1 MKKLTFL
8 HALTVLVMLGSA
20 GATVIY
26 PGLSNP
32 GFELGD
38 LSNWTATVLGSN
50 GSISVVTCTLRLDGE
65 GYDGFATWDPV
76 EASHFALLRGGAAN
90 AYQTLSTEFTAAVGD
105 HLVFSVF
112 LDTSDERYYLPFGI
126 NDDGY
131 AKLVNTVTL
140 AEITLFAA
148 SVSTLPNRGN
158 TGWVSINYVIPA
170 AGTYRLEFGV
180 RNVGDAA
187 GSVIMGVDS
196 APFTATITSVVAG
209 EMHIHFTAM
218 QGIAYTIQY
227 KNALTDPAWLHLAD
241 IAAPAAPQVID
252 YLDTSVGTAPK
263 RFYRVVTP
271 PVP

>member
-1 MKKLTFL
+1 M
-8 HALTVLVMLGSA
+8 
-20 GATVIY
+20 
-26 PGLSNP
+26 
-32 GFELGD
+32 
-38 LSNWTATVLGSN
+38 
-50 GSISVVTCTLRLDGE
+50 
-65 GYDGFATWDPV
+65 
-76 EASHFALLRGGAAN
+76 
-90 AYQTLSTEFTAAVGD
+90 FTAAAGD

-140 AEITLFAA
+140 AETTLFAA

-218 QGIAYTIQY
+218 QAIAFSPRFREAPGRNCAFRRAKTRMAKMPMLFLPACGWSTYRPIACSRCASVVRYGTSLRRSR
-227 KNALTDPAWLHLAD
+227 KALA
-241 IAAPAAPQVID
+241 I
-252 YLDTSVGTAPK
+252 
-263 RFYRVVTP
+263 R
-271 PVP
+271 